1 MAEIL
6 HLGALLPA
14 AVSACCTV
22 GAARSRGALGV
33 ISAIVMLAAMLDLTG
48 GGLLSPL
55 LWSALL
61 VASAVGGALAARVSP
76 VALRDGMRTHGA
88 LGLVVMAGL
97 VVLMAAA
104 GPAGTVPSGADPAGV
119 HAPHAALA
127 AGPLAGTVWAG
138 TAAYLAF
145 SCALLRRPGAA
156 SVHAVAT
163 PAPVAAARGGVRVRR
178 TRHGSAVPRGWHR
191 DRIEVAGMASSVA
204 LMAAALLA

>member
-33 ISAIVMLAAMLDLTG
+33 ISAIVMLAAMIDLTG

-55 LWSALL
+55 VWSALL
-61 VASAVGGALAARVSP
+61 VASAVGGALATRVAP
-76 VALRDGMRTHGA
+76 IAVRDGMRTHGA

-97 VVLMAAA
+97 VVLMAGV
-104 GPAGTVPSGADPAGV
+104 GPAGVVPPGAAPAG
-119 HAPHAALA
+119 AHAAHA
-127 AGPLAGTVWAG
+127 AFSAGPLAGTVWAG
-138 TAAYLAF
+138 TAAYLVF
-145 SCALLRRPGAA
+145 SCALLRRPAA
-156 SVHAVAT
+156 APVHDRSAVA
-163 PAPVAAARGGVRVRR
+163 
-178 TRHGSAVPRGWHR
+178 RGWRR
-191 DRIEVAGMASSVA
+191 DRIEVAGMAASVA

>member
-61 VASAVGGALAARVSP
+61 VASAVGGALAVRLAP

-97 VVLMAAA
+97 VVLMAGA
-104 GPAGTVPSGADPAGV
+104 GPAGTVSSGGDPVGA
-119 HAPHAALA
+119 HAQHAALA

-145 SCALLRRPGAA
+145 SSALLRRPGAA

-163 PAPVAAARGGVRVRR
+163 PVTAALGGVRVRG
-178 TRHGSAVPRGWHR
+178 TRHRTAVPRGWHR

>member
-14 AVSACCTV
+14 AVSASCTV

-48 GGLLSPL
+48 GGVLSPL

-97 VVLMAAA
+97 VVLMAGA
-104 GPAGTVPSGADPAGV
+104 GSAGTVPSGADPAGV

-145 SCALLRRPGAA
+145 SCVLLRRPGAA
-156 SVHAVAT
+156 TVHAVAI
-163 PAPVAAARGGVRVRR
+163 PVPAARGGVRLRR
-178 TRHGSAVPRGWHR
+178 TRHRGAVPRGWHR

-204 LMAAALLA
+204 LMAGALLA